1 MSPDINDRRRALAQL
16 LGLGAIAVAMRPA
29 AADAAPAAAASAAAP
44 CDHPR
49 RLRLAFIPKNHEDAQ
64 ANGYRLLGALLAGA
78 LDMPVDLVSAASYS
92 AVVQGLQG
100 GRIDVAELGPATYV
114 QMQRSGASARP
125 MAAMVKNAGVLTRY
139 HALLIVRSGARY
151 RRWQDLRGATLSLVD
166 PASTSGALLPR
177 QAMKA
182 QTGMRL
188 EDYFSRVSYAGS
200 HTRAI
205 AAVADGLVDA
215 AFVSSDSLTLAQ
227 QRRSVEAGALRTLW
241 MSPPLPTDPLVV
253 RRKLCPALQAR
264 LLAVLLARQQ
274 LLLPA
279 LRLLGKQ
286 GLVAVDESDYAQVE
300 VMLGLSA
307 P

>member
-1 MSPDINDRRRALAQL
+1 MNPCPDTKDRRLALAKL
-16 LGLGAIAVAMRPA
+16 LGLGGIAAGMCTARA
-29 AADAAPAAAASAAAP
+29 NEAPSAQECELP
-44 CDHPR
+44 L

-64 ANGYRLLGALLAGA
+64 ASGYRLLAELLGTA

-114 QMQRSGASARP
+114 QMQRSGASALP
-125 MAAMVKNAGVLTRY
+125 VAAMVKQPGVLTRY
-139 HALLIVRSGARY
+139 HALLIVRGGSRY

-205 AAVADGLVDA
+205 AAVQEGLVDA
-215 AFVSSDSLTLAQ
+215 AFVSSDSLALTQ
-227 QRRSVEAGALRTLW
+227 QRKAMAAGALRTLW

-264 LLAVLLARQQ
+264 LRTAFLDQQ
-274 LLLPA
+274 PQLLPA

-286 GLVAVDESDYAQVE
+286 GLVAVDEDDYAQVAG
-300 VMLGLSA
+300 MLGLSA

>member
-1 MSPDINDRRRALAQL
+1 MSPDTNHRRRALAQL
-16 LGLGAIAVAMRPA
+16 LGLGGIAAAMRPA
-29 AADAAPAAAASAAAP
+29 AADAASAPAP
-44 CDHPR
+44 CEHPQ

-64 ANGYRLLGALLAGA
+64 AHGYRLLGALLADA
-78 LDMPVDLVSAASYS
+78 LDMPVDLVPAASYS

-125 MAAMVKNAGVLTRY
+125 VAAMVKNAGVLTRY

-188 EDYFSRVSYAGS
+188 ED
-200 HTRAI
+200 
-205 AAVADGLVDA
+205 
-215 AFVSSDSLTLAQ
+215 
-227 QRRSVEAGALRTLW
+227 
-241 MSPPLPTDPLVV
+241 
-253 RRKLCPALQAR
+253 
-264 LLAVLLARQQ
+264 
-274 LLLPA
+274 
-279 LRLLGKQ
+279 
-286 GLVAVDESDYAQVE
+286 
-300 VMLGLSA
+300 
-307 P
+307 

>member
-1 MSPDINDRRRALAQL
+1 MTPCPDTNDRRLALAKL
-16 LGLGAIAVAMRPA
+16 LGLGAIAAGMGTARA
-29 AADAAPAAAASAAAP
+29 NEAPATQACELP
-44 CDHPR
+44 L

-64 ANGYRLLGALLAGA
+64 ASGYRLLGELLGTA

-114 QMQRSGASARP
+114 QMQRSGASALP
-125 MAAMVKNAGVLTRY
+125 VAAMVKQPGVLTRY
-139 HALLIVRSGARY
+139 HALLIVRGGSRY

-205 AAVADGLVDA
+205 AAVQDGLVDA
-215 AFVSSDSLTLAQ
+215 AFVSSDSLALTQ
-227 QRRSVEAGALRTLW
+227 QRKAMAAGALRTLW

-264 LLAVLLARQQ
+264 LRTAFLDQQ
-274 LLLPA
+274 PQLLPA

-286 GLVAVDESDYAQVE
+286 GLVAVDEDDYAQVAG
-300 VMLGLSA
+300 MLGLSA